1 MRGDLDR
8 VDIRVLGVQ
17 RLTYLGSASMRS
29 VVAGEEPPGY
39 PGRLDMT
46 LAQAALLGL
55 ALTVLTKDIDIK
67 GQIGQ
72 SWG

>member
-1 MRGDLDR
+1 
-8 VDIRVLGVQ
+8 
-17 RLTYLGSASMRS
+17 
-29 VVAGEEPPGY
+29 
-39 PGRLDMT
+39 MT